1 MQIEITRFLGFA
13 SLEGAVWCNA
23 SLTGILGAKRV
34 KFPRA
39 VTCMVKFGYQ

>member
-1 MQIEITRFLGFA
+1 MALIVTFEM
-13 SLEGAVWCNA
+13 NA

-39 VTCMVKFGYQ
+39 VIC